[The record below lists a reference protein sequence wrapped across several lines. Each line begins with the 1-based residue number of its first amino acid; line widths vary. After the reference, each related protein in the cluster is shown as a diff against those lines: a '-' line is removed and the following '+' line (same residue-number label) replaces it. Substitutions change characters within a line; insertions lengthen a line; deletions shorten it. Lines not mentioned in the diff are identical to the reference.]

1 MATRRFVAGAGGGI
15 IARMSNGER
24 RGDGTAEEVAEGAR
38 TAEEVAER
46 VERDAER
53 VRRLSEARS
62 VGDALRPALELG
74 GEFADLEGAVNES
87 PVAHAV
93 ASGMRAAS
101 SAVGA
106 VSEGIH
112 AYEALRERVAE
123 GDREARRL
131 PAVEWSFES
140 AGTHRPWRM
149 RRAEVREGLSRV
161 TVTELELTCEHAD
174 ADAALMLGRD
184 ATFALSRDGRARRV
198 QGVVSRVEALGVRDH
213 KAHARVTL
221 VPALWALSQR
231 RDSRV
236 FEAKTVEQVVRA
248 VVEEALRPY
257 RRRVRFAI
265 QRSLP
270 VREHCVQYRETD
282 LEFVERIV
290 AEEGIGYVIVEG
302 DEHEEVVFFDGAH
315 AHVRF
320 DGPEGDR
327 LAVTGEDHDTH
338 RHESLRR
345 FEAAAALT
353 PTSAVAMDYDW
364 TNPSLRVVHENRSAD
379 AAGVDREAYAHPA
392 DVIFDRYDAADH
404 AYERNDVAHRATLEA
419 QRNLQGGRTFAGE
432 GSVTGLRPGTLF
444 RLEGHRIEALEREY
458 LVTGVHHRCAAAEET
473 RDADHGRGERAEE
486 PYRNEVTCVP
496 ATVSVRPELRHRRQ
510 RIHGPQTARVVSA
523 SGDEVE
529 TEHYGRVRVRFH
541 WERDGRTP
549 EDAQRAWVRVAQAW
563 AGNGY
568 GFVFVPRKDMEVVV
582 QFIDGDPDRPL
593 VTGAVYNGTHPPPYD
608 LERPDSV
615 TRSVIRT
622 QSTPGGDPAR
632 YNELSFQDQAGRE
645 EVFVRAQRDL
655 REEVLH
661 DHATHVHAAQSNTV
675 DASQTERVG
684 VDQSVRVQRDR
695 KGVIDRD
702 DQLLVRRDRE
712 AKVLGDDTLNVVG
725 QHHVRIDGRE
735 VRVVSGSGR
744 ETTVQMQDKLDVD
757 GTVSVHAAGL
767 SESRSDTQITQ
778 SAPHVLQTA
787 ERFFQIQRGDDT
799 SVTLDANGI
808 VVSTQPM
815 VRVTCGS
822 STVEIK
828 SDGTVTITGTRSIK
842 ATCGGSSMELKPS
855 EVIVRGG
862 TIKLNPG

>member
-1 MATRRFVAGAGGGI
+1 
-15 IARMSNGER
+15 MSNGER
-24 RGDGTAEEVAEGAR
+24 RGDGAAEDFAEGAHTAEEA
-38 TAEEVAER
+38 AER
-46 VERDAER
+46 AATDAER
-53 VRRLSEARS
+53 VRRLAEARN
-62 VGDALRPALELG
+62 VGEVLRPALELG
-74 GEFADLEGAVNES
+74 GEFADLEGAVNRS
-87 PVAHAV
+87 PVARGV

-101 SAVGA
+101 SAIGA

-112 AYEALRERVAE
+112 AYETLRERAAE
-123 GDREARRL
+123 QEREARRL
-131 PAVEWSFES
+131 PPVEWHFES

-174 ADAALMLGRD
+174 ADPALLLGRD
-184 ATFALSRDGRARRV
+184 ATFSLTRDGRSRRV

-236 FEAKTVEQVVRA
+236 FEGKTVEQVVRA

-265 QRSLP
+265 QRALP
-270 VREHCVQYRETD
+270 VREHCVQYRESD
-282 LEFVERIV
+282 LEFVERLL
-290 AEEGIGYVIVEG
+290 AEEGLGYLIAEG
-302 DEHEEVVFFDGAH
+302 EAHEEVVFFDGPQAFTG
-315 AHVRF
+315 F
-320 DGPEGDR
+320 DGPDGR
-327 LAVTGEDHDTH
+327 RIAVTDEEHDTH

-345 FEAAAALT
+345 FEAASALT
-353 PTSAVAMDYDW
+353 STSAVAMDYDW

-379 AAGVDREAYAHPA
+379 PAGVDREVYVHPA
-392 DVIFDRYDAADH
+392 AVIFDRYDAGDH

-419 QRNLQGGRTFAGE
+419 QRHLQRARTFTGE
-432 GSVTGLRPGTLF
+432 GSVTALRPGMLF
-444 RLEGHRIEALEREY
+444 RLEGHRVEAMEQEY
-458 LVTGVHHRCAAAEET
+458 LVTEVRHRCAAAEET
-473 RDADHGRGERAEE
+473 RDGHREGAEE

-496 ATVSVRPELRHRRQ
+496 STVSVRPELRHRRA

-523 SGDEVE
+523 GGDEVE

-541 WERDGRTP
+541 WERDGRSP

-563 AGNGY
+563 AGNGF

-593 VTGAVYNGTHPPPYD
+593 ITGGVYNGTHPPPYD
-608 LERPDSV
+608 LERPEAV

-622 QSTPGGDPAR
+622 QSTPGGDPAH
-632 YNELSFQDQAGRE
+632 YNELSFQDQSGRE
-645 EVFVRAQRDL
+645 EVFLRAERDL

-675 DASQTERVG
+675 DASQTERIG

-712 AKVLGDDTLNVVG
+712 AKVLGDDTQGVVG
-725 QHHVRIDGRE
+725 EHRVRIDGRE
-735 VRVVSGSGR
+735 ERVVSGKGRDTTIETKDELTVNGISYTHVRDGYTVMSDASIGLMAPSVQLDAANVFQIVRGGDTPARPGKPAGR
-744 ETTVQMQDKLDVD
+744 E
-757 GTVSVHAAGL
+757 A
-767 SESRSDTQITQ
+767 
-778 SAPHVLQTA
+778 
-787 ERFFQIQRGDDT
+787 
-799 SVTLDANGI
+799 SVTFDPDGMKVESVLK
-808 VVSTQPM
+808 
-815 VRVTCGS
+815 VRIECGG
-822 STVEIK
+822 STVVLLP
-828 SDGTVTITGTRSIK
+828 DGTVTVTGSKSIK
-842 ATCGGSSMELKPS
+842 ATCGQSSMELKPS

-862 TIKLNPG
+862 TIKLNP